1 MTEFRM
7 KKPINQLLIPLL
19 VVFVFLFSCRGSDSP
34 TQTVSSPAS
43 TTKEDETGLDEQV
56 VEIDLV
62 AEEAAIRAEH
72 EALVEDINSRDRD
85 PNIVTAHWLER
96 GSVLMSHNFFG
107 ELVSSKSLQ
116 KIRGSWKVVFKRRA
130 PWPMKSEI
138 ETLSIDEKRG
148 QTARIE
154 GLFEYQSRTRRPFKA
169 LYQKNKEGK
178 WKIKAMD
185 YGDNGFI
192 KGFKIV
198 N

>member
-1 MTEFRM
+1 
-7 KKPINQLLIPLL
+7 
-19 VVFVFLFSCRGSDSP
+19 
-34 TQTVSSPAS
+34 
-43 TTKEDETGLDEQV
+43 
-56 VEIDLV
+56 
-62 AEEAAIRAEH
+62 
-72 EALVEDINSRDRD
+72 
-85 PNIVTAHWLER
+85 
-96 GSVLMSHNFFG
+96 
-107 ELVSSKSLQ
+107 
-116 KIRGSWKVVFKRRA
+116 
-130 PWPMKSEI
+130 MKSEI

>member
-1 MTEFRM
+1 M

-19 VVFVFLFSCRGSDSP
+19 ATFVLVFSCGESDSP
-34 TQTVSSPAS
+34 TQTVSSSSS
-43 TTKEDETGLDEQV
+43 TTKEDELSLDEQV
-56 VEIDLV
+56 VEIDLAV
-62 AEEAAIRAEH
+62 EEAAIRTEH
-72 EALVEDINSRDRD
+72 QALVEDINSRDRD
-85 PNIVTAHWLER
+85 PNVVTAHWLER

-107 ELVSSKSLQ
+107 ELVASKSLQ

-178 WKIKAMD
+178 WKIKDMA

-198 N
+198 K